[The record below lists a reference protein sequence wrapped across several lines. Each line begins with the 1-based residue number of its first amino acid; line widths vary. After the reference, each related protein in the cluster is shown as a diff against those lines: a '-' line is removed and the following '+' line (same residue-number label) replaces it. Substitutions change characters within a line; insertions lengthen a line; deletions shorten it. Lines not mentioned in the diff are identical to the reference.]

1 MLRRKI
7 RQDQATGRVGVGER
21 ELRKE
26 LSEEETCGQVNHT
39 DRPLWA
45 KGSKWR
51 TASPKALG

>member
-1 MLRRKI
+1 MRRKI

-39 DRPLWA
+39 DRPLWG